1 MNDFQKVL
9 SFKRYLKDMAGIDTV
24 LAGGCCRDTV
34 YGVKIKDYDLFVLN
48 ENDFR
53 TLHRRMRGAGLYS
66 NDYTDKYG
74 EGRGNPEYKGV
85 FKFCL
90 NHIPIDIILWE
101 NPASSAGEVV
111 SKFDFNVNQYYWWD
125 LGEVIRHPDGDKA
138 PHIVGGIERV
148 SQVNFDE
155 ERYNK
160 LITKLC
166 INV

>member
-34 YGVKIKDYDLFVLN
+34 YGVEIKDYDLFVLN

-53 TLHRRMRGAGLYS
+53 TLSRRMRNTCLYS
-66 NDYTDKYG
+66 DEYMDKYG
-74 EGRGNPEYKGV
+74 EARGNPEYKGV
-85 FKFCL
+85 FKFYP
-90 NHIPIDIILWE
+90 NRISIDLILWE
-101 NPASSAGEVV
+101 NPASSAEEVV
-111 SKFDFNVNQYYWWD
+111 SKFDFNVNQYYWCD
-125 LGEVIRHPDGDKA
+125 LEEVIKHPDGDKA

-160 LITKLC
+160 LITKLN